1 MRVPG
6 TFALIYD
13 CAVTVLL
20 RLLTVAVVLCL
31 WALGLAVVL
40 VDG

>member
-1 MRVPG
+1 MPAD
-6 TFALIYD
+6 ALLITD
-13 CAVTVLL
+13 TWIKANALL

-31 WALGLAVVL
+31 WALSLAVVL